1 MKLILAVIQ
10 DEDAN
15 KLVSTLMEE
24 GYSATK
30 LASTGGFLRAGNTTL
45 MIGVPKD
52 KTEDAIAVIRKVC
65 KTRRQMTTPPSSVTG
80 MSGVYVPYPVEVT
93 VGGATVFVLDVD
105 AFEKI

>member
-15 KLVSTLMEE
+15 KLVSALMEK

-45 MIGVPKD
+45 MVGVDND
-52 KTEDAIAVIRKVC
+52 KVEDAIEVIRTAC
-65 KTRRQMTTPPSSVTG
+65 KTRKQMATPPSTVAG

-93 VGGATVFVLDVD
+93 VGGATVFVLDVE

>member
-1 MKLILAVIQ
+1 MKLIMAVIQ

-15 KLVSTLMEE
+15 KLVSTLLEE

-45 MIGVPKD
+45 MIGVPSD
-52 KTEDAIAVIRKVC
+52 KTENAIAIIRKVC

-93 VGGATVFVLDVD
+93 VGGATVFVLNVD

>member
-45 MIGVPKD
+45 MIGVPAD
-52 KTEDAIAVIRKVC
+52 KTEDAIAVIRRVC
-65 KTRRQMTTPPSSVTG
+65 KTRRQMTAPPSTVTG
-80 MSGVYVPYPVEVT
+80 MAGVYVPYPVEVT
-93 VGGATVFVLDVD
+93 VGGATVFVLNVD
-105 AFEKI
+105 SFEKL